1 MRFYWYFGRIEV
13 AHIRLP
19 DNMNAEAAL
28 NLYRNDPAVEHAES
42 NYFPS
47 IEKYP
52 SDFAVLTKGI
62 KIAYYSYQYGIRIR

>member
-1 MRFYWYFGRIEV
+1 
-13 AHIRLP
+13 
-19 DNMNAEAAL
+19 MNVEAAL

-52 SDFAVLTKGI
+52 SNFAVLTKGI
-62 KIAYYSYQYGIRIR
+62 KIAYYSYQYGI